1 MIKIQKEIHTFMN
14 SEKLSFELWLETY
27 CGMTEEEFSKL
38 CKEERRAIRKEYEE
52 DDGSL
57 E

>member
-1 MIKIQKEIHTFMN
+1 MS
-14 SEKLSFELWLETY
+14 SEKLSFEHWLETY

-38 CKEERRAIRKEYEE
+38 CKEERRALKKEYENDNGE
-52 DDGSL
+52 N